1 MHYFRRAECEV
12 FASRSIA
19 AHLIRGAGAAALL
32 IWAWLQQSANPL
44 FAGVALV
51 MALVAMRGCPT
62 CWTLGLFE
70 TIANLR
76 SHAHSPTRRT

>member
-1 MHYFRRAECEV
+1 V

-19 AHLIRGAGAAALL
+19 AHLIRGAAAATLL
-32 IWAWLQQSANPL
+32 IWAWLQQSVNPL

-76 SHAHSPTRRT
+76 SHTHSPTRRT